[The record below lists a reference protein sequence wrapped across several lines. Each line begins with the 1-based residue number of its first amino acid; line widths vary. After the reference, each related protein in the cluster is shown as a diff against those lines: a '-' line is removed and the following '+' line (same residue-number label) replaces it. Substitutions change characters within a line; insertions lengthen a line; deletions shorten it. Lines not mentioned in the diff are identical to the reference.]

1 MKLACVAPWQP
12 IGAFDTPREAIEPD
26 ANRALTGP
34 QAGAREGVAMATAV
48 PRPRV
53 PAAAAARLA
62 AQAGVALGA
71 ASILGAVGWLAVAAA
86 QRSSTLS
93 PPTIRTPSTWLLGPL
108 QGLLPGLTTGVARL
122 HTDMVWVLVVAG
134 AGWALAWAA
143 APATRAGVL
152 LAISAAAQALLILGP
167 PLPLTDVFNY
177 ELYGRMAALH
187 GLNPYTSLPAA
198 AAHDPIYALANWH
211 HLRSPYGPV
220 FTLASEGLVVFG
232 AHGWLWAWKAIV
244 LASGVGTV
252 ALVGAIAGR
261 LGVSRQRAIAAFGLS
276 PVLLIAEVGGLH
288 NDVPAMLCLV
298 AAAWCLVRDRA
309 PDAPRWVDP
318 AAGALVVAAAG
329 IKPSFAI
336 VVGIVVLGAR
346 RRPLAIAGAA
356 GAAAAVGLVVLVG
369 YGGALPDLQTQ
380 GGLVTPLSV
389 PNLLGLAAGHG
400 GADPG
405 VRSVARAV
413 IIGIAVAA
421 TAAVAVRRSWA
432 LPAIAGVMVAAV
444 LALPWVMPWYLVWSL
459 PFLALARPRFVA
471 PLVVVATC
479 WLVVGGLPSLPGVLH
494 HFGYYPTRLD
504 TGRANHHEFVR
515 LVK

>member
-1 MKLACVAPWQP
+1 
-12 IGAFDTPREAIEPD
+12 
-26 ANRALTGP
+26 
-34 QAGAREGVAMATAV
+34 
-48 PRPRV
+48 
-53 PAAAAARLA
+53 
-62 AQAGVALGA
+62 
-71 ASILGAVGWLAVAAA
+71 
-86 QRSSTLS
+86 
-93 PPTIRTPSTWLLGPL
+93 
-108 QGLLPGLTTGVARL
+108 
-122 HTDMVWVLVVAG
+122 
-134 AGWALAWAA
+134 
-143 APATRAGVL
+143 
-152 LAISAAAQALLILGP
+152 
-167 PLPLTDVFNY
+167 
-177 ELYGRMAALH
+177 
-187 GLNPYTSLPAA
+187 
-198 AAHDPIYALANWH
+198 
-211 HLRSPYGPV
+211 
-220 FTLASEGLVVFG
+220 
-232 AHGWLWAWKAIV
+232 
-244 LASGVGTV
+244 
-252 ALVGAIAGR
+252 
-261 LGVSRQRAIAAFGLS
+261 
-276 PVLLIAEVGGLH
+276 VLLIAEVGGLH

-346 RRPLAIAGAA
+346 RRPRAIAGAA
-356 GAAAAVGLVVLVG
+356 GAAAAVGLVILLG

-400 GADPG
+400 GADPA